1 MSIVSFV
8 VAPVQPTWLNLASAL
23 PKHTRLLSPPGS
35 ARQGSPRS
43 NVLSET
49 AVRLTGSRAGY
60 DRTMASQ
67 TSTVLGIVGSLREG
81 SFNARLLARAAAL
94 APGGVR
100 VETFGKLGEIPHFS
114 QDLEAETPPA
124 VTELRAAIE
133 SAGALLIATPEYNSA
148 MPGVLKNALD
158 WASRPPGRSALA
170 DKAAAAIGAS
180 PGRFGAQR
188 AQADVR
194 KVLSAIGADVLD
206 RGFQLPRAHQAFGAD
221 GELLDDK
228 LDSKL
233 CAFVTELVDHA
244 GGLPAEESLEAF
256 YSRECQQIAS

>member
-1 MSIVSFV
+1 M
-8 VAPVQPTWLNLASAL
+8 LDELGAL
-23 PKHTRLLSPPGS
+23 
-35 ARQGSPRS
+35 RQNADR
-43 NVLSET
+43 
-49 AVRLTGSRAGY
+49 AVGSRASY

-67 TSTVLGIVGSLREG
+67 SPTVLGIVGSLREG
-81 SFNARLLARAAAL
+81 SFNARLLTRAAAL
-94 APGGVR
+94 APSGVR
-100 VETFGKLGEIPHFS
+100 VETFDKLGEIPHFS
-114 QDLEAETPPA
+114 QDLEAEPPPA
-124 VTELRAAIE
+124 VIELKAAIE
-133 SAGALLIATPEYNSA
+133 SAEALLIATPEYNSA

-194 KVLSAIGADVLD
+194 NVLSAIGADVLD
-206 RGFQLPRAHQAFGAD
+206 HGFQLPRAHQAFGDD
-221 GELLDDK
+221 GELLDGR
-228 LDSKL
+228 LDAKL

-256 YSRECQQIAS
+256 YSHECQQIAS